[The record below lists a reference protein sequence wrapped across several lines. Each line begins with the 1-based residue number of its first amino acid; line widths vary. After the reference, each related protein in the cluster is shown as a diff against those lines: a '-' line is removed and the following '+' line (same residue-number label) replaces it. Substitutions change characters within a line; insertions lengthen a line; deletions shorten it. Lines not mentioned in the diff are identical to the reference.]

1 MPSLFHVQ
9 MSAWR
14 SDREPSNRVPVT
26 GSAVSCLY
34 VWVFMCASVNKKEK
48 QKKNTSH
55 FFQRPQRSSRGQYSG
70 TMVHSAPSISRSLA
84 ATNPKK
90 KCFFCGATLFFF
102 FFYTQVYSHTHTQN
116 KIKIKRN
123 LPNDKTD
130 SQVQEK
136 KIKQRNKN
144 SSLIFNKCKAAKT
157 ALNI

>member
-90 KCFFCGATLFFF
+90 SVSFVVRRFFF
-102 FFYTQVYSHTHTQN
+102 SFFTLKSTHTHTQN

-136 KIKQRNKN
+136 K
-144 SSLIFNKCKAAKT
+144 
-157 ALNI
+157 